1 MYIRDVRWLS
11 APIKVRKQNVIEW
24 NNRKK
29 KTPKKA
35 KSFKTGNLWPF
46 WYREGIF
53 PSGQQKENYR
63 HNNVVACTQDIR
75 QKGLKGYIAWA
86 ASSPLN
92 KRTYGRMDI
101 PATAIRKPFM
111 ANTTDEVVSNDF
123 YIKMQIFLN
132 EKNNNNRNTPMDGWM
147 HACKQASWQV
157 RKVPHHMDTM
167 MIVWVQTFF
176 GCFEISPQY
185 KY

>member
-1 MYIRDVRWLS
+1 MAFLVSGRDFS
-11 APIKVRKQNVIEW
+11 IGTA
-24 NNRKK
+24 KK
-29 KTPKKA
+29 
-35 KSFKTGNLWPF
+35 
-46 WYREGIF
+46 
-53 PSGQQKENYR
+53 NYR

-86 ASSPLN
+86 ASSQLN

-101 PATAIRKPFM
+101 PATAIRKPFI
-111 ANTTDEVVSNDF
+111 AKNTTDEVVSNDF

-132 EKNNNNRNTPMDGWM
+132 EKNNRNTPMDGWM

-185 KY
+185 EY

>member
-1 MYIRDVRWLS
+1 MYIRDVRRLS

-29 KTPKKA
+29 KHPKRQNRLKLA
-35 KSFKTGNLWPF
+35 IFGLF
-46 WYREGIF
+46 GIGKGF
-53 PSGQQKENYR
+53 FHRDSKKKNYR

-75 QKGLKGYIAWA
+75 QKGLKGYTAWA
-86 ASSPLN
+86 TSSPMN

-111 ANTTDEVVSNDF
+111 AKNTTDEVVSNDF

-132 EKNNNNRNTPMDGWM
+132 EKKQQKYTHGWM
-147 HACKQASWQV
+147 DACMQAS
-157 RKVPHHMDTM
+157 
-167 MIVWVQTFF
+167 
-176 GCFEISPQY
+176 
-185 KY
+185 